1 MKIVPIYICY
11 AAKMGKGCKV
21 GSSNYYFQIHTF
33 KRTLVKVAHYTN
45 KITLENSSIRVI
57 KFDFGSDCPMIN
69 VVEL

>member
-11 AAKMGKGCKV
+11 VAKMGKGCKV

-33 KRTLVKVAHYTN
+33 KRTLAKVAHCPN
-45 KITLENSSIRVI
+45 KITPENSWKIMI